1 MSGPDFLLL
10 SALAQAEYA
19 ACVNKLEKD
28 LVSNYQQQ
36 FETLFS
42 AEAPTWETHG
52 NLMVSFSFSSFFSTN
67 FKKCNYSIWA

>member
-1 MSGPDFLLL
+1 MCFAMLTSTMLVQCPVLISCYCL
-10 SALAQAEYA
+10 LAQAEYA

-52 NLMVSFSFSSFFSTN
+52 NLMVS
-67 FKKCNYSIWA
+67 